1 LIRLGEILWGR
12 MQRSMQRC
20 IESRMQHADM
30 LECRLIHPGKRIN
43 DRLAYL
49 QRLHK
54 RLAGSWSRDS
64 ESKNWRL
71 RELDQRITTAS
82 PDISRLAERQ
92 RELGLRL
99 RRAVAVHLETLI
111 MNLQR
116 RQADLANLNPKSV
129 LGRGY
134 SIAFTV
140 DGEVLR
146 NSDQID
152 VGDTIRVA
160 FAKGWSKA
168 SVTEKGE

>member
-1 LIRLGEILWGR
+1 
-12 MQRSMQRC
+12 MQRGMQRC
-20 IESRMQHADM
+20 IESRMQYADM

-49 QRLHK
+49 QRLRK
-54 RLAGSWSRDS
+54 RLVDSGLRDS

-82 PDISRLAERQ
+82 PDISRLAERR

-99 RRAVAVHLETLI
+99 RRAGAVRLETLT

-116 RQADLANLNPKSV
+116 RQADLTHLNPKSV
-129 LGRGY
+129 LERGY
-134 SIAFTV
+134 SIAFAA